1 MTVHACVQ
9 TAAQLFSVPSRHI
22 VGEATAKE
30 YMRPR
35 LAVYWAA
42 REVLGYTYPQIG
54 RILNRD
60 HTTVMSGYRTALRLR
75 ETDAAFKAMSDAVGA
90 ARMPDACPYCGKDWA

>member
-1 MTVHACVQ
+1 MSVQACVQ

-22 VGEATAKE
+22 VGECTPRE

-42 REVLGYTYPQIG
+42 REVLGYSYSQIG

-60 HTTVMSGYRTALRLR
+60 HTTIMSGYRRALSLR
-75 ETDAAFKAMSDAVGA
+75 ETDATFRAMSDAVGA
-90 ARMPDACPYCGKDWA
+90 ARMPDACPCCGKDWE